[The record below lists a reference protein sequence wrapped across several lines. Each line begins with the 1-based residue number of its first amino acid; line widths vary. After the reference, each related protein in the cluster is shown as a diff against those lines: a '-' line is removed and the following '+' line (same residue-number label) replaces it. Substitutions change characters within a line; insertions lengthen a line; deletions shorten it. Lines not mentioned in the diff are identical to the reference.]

1 MDRRLLRADRAARFP
16 DRRAGA
22 RVRLSQAA
30 GQGRLDLHHGVH
42 RRRVGVLLRVVRS
55 PATSA
60 LPARGAARMA
70 RLVAALALAVLVF
83 AAQAQYPTR
92 PIRVLIPQPPGGAN
106 DTVARV
112 IAAPLGERLGQP
124 IVVENR
130 PGANGNL
137 AMEVVAKAPADGY
150 TLLLAADAQIVI
162 NPHFY
167 SKLPFDTLKDL
178 APVASVVNTQM
189 VLAVNPS
196 LPVHTL
202 PEFIQY
208 ARRANPPLAYGS
220 IGNGSQH
227 HLVMEMLKQRAGIDL
242 LHVPFKG
249 GGPATT
255 ALLAGEISAAFGGNS
270 VTGHVKAGKLRA
282 LAVAGK
288 QRAAAFPDVPR
299 LAEFYPG
306 FEVTPWLGLFAAAGV
321 PATTLSR
328 LRDATNQAL
337 GEPQTAERIRR
348 VGGLE
353 PYISTPE
360 EFAALLRTEYAKYG
374 EIVKAVGV
382 KID

>member
-1 MDRRLLRADRAARFP
+1 M
-16 DRRAGA
+16 
-22 RVRLSQAA
+22 
-30 GQGRLDLHHGVH
+30 
-42 RRRVGVLLRVVRS
+42 
-55 PATSA
+55 
-60 LPARGAARMA
+60 
-70 RLVAALALAVLVF
+70 
-83 AAQAQYPTR
+83 
-92 PIRVLIPQPPGGAN
+92 LIPQPPGGAN

-112 IAAPLGERLGQP
+112 IAPPLGDALGQP
-124 IVVENR
+124 IVIENR

-137 AMEVVAKAPADGY
+137 AMEIAAKAPADGY

-167 SKLPFDTLKDL
+167 RDLPFSTLKDL
-178 APVASVVNTQM
+178 APVASLVNTQM

-196 LPVHTL
+196 LPVNTL
-202 PEFIQY
+202 PEFIEY

-255 ALLAGEISAAFGGNS
+255 ALLAGEIAAAFGGNS
-270 VTGHVKAGKLRA
+270 VTGHVRAGKLRA

-288 QRAAAFPDVPR
+288 QRSAAFPDVPR
-299 LAEFYPG
+299 LAEFFPG
-306 FEVTPWLGLFAAAGV
+306 FEVTPWLALFAPAGV
-321 PATTLSR
+321 PPAVMSK
-328 LRDATNQAL
+328 LREATNRFLADS
-337 GEPQTAERIRR
+337 AVSERIRR

-353 PYISTPE
+353 PYVSTPD
-360 EFAALLRTEYAKYG
+360 EFAALLRAEYARYG
-374 EIVKAVGV
+374 EIVKAVGA